1 MAVYATCNKNTCPY
15 PGFAKNLFKQQIVT
29 INHMN
34 QSCFPFSC
42 RLLIATVCITAST
55 LISKNVSAKDYQV
68 AQFGIYSD
76 GIALNTRSIQFA
88 IDYISKEGG
97 GRLIFHVGRYL
108 TGSIYLKNN
117 VTLQLE
123 EGAVLLGSLNP
134 YDYDRVTFTALVFG
148 INQQNIGITGKGM
161 IDGQGKLVARGFT
174 EIILKGF
181 LKDAFRNGRPEA
193 EARPMNIYMRGCQ
206 KVVIR
211 DIILKNSASWNQTYD
226 QCKNLIIDHIYV
238 DNKNFWNE
246 DGVDIV
252 DCDSVAVT
260 NSYID
265 AADDGICLKSHDPKS
280 FCNNIYLYNN
290 VLRTSANG
298 FKFGTAS
305 LGGFKNI
312 RIIKNKVYDTYRS
325 AIALEAVDGGF
336 IEDIVVDSLEVYNTG
351 NFIFLRVGERRAEK
365 TSRMN
370 NVTITNVYAEI
381 PLTKP
386 DAGYEYE
393 GPIEDLP
400 RNVSPAIIITGLPDK
415 KITNVTLRNVQ
426 VKHPGGG
433 DPFFAKVSL
442 DKLDSIPELPAQY
455 PDYSMFK
462 ELPAWGVF
470 IRHAEGIKFS
480 NISFAAE
487 KKDYRL
493 PIVLDDVHK
502 SVFTSIK
509 ASQPGLKK
517 TFYMQKST
525 DVATDK

>member
-1 MAVYATCNKNTCPY
+1 MKNIRINYILPAITLFTFALCFATE
-15 PGFAKNLFKQQIVT
+15 
-29 INHMN
+29 
-34 QSCFPFSC
+34 
-42 RLLIATVCITAST
+42 TAC
-55 LISKNVSAKDYQV
+55 AKDYQV

-123 EGAVLLGSLNP
+123 EGSVLVGSLNP
-134 YDYDRVTFTALVFG
+134 YDYDRVTFTALIFA

-161 IDGQGKLVARGFT
+161 IDGQGKLVARKFT
-174 EIILKGF
+174 EIILDGF
-181 LKDAFRNGRPEA
+181 LKDAFRQGRPEA

-226 QCKNLIIDHIYV
+226 QCKNLVIDHIYV
-238 DNKNFWNE
+238 DNKAFWNE

-280 FCNNIYLYNN
+280 FCNNIYIYNN

-336 IEDIVVDSLEVYNTG
+336 VEDIIIDSLEVYNTG
-351 NFIFLRVGERRAEK
+351 NIIFLRVGERWGEK

-370 NVTITNVYAEI
+370 NVAISNVSGEI

-386 DAGYEYE
+386 DAGYDYE

-400 RNVSPAIIITGLPDK
+400 RNVSPAIIIAGLPNK
-415 KITNVTLRNVQ
+415 KITNVTVRNVQ
-426 VKHPGGG
+426 IKHPGGG

-442 DKLDSIPELPAQY
+442 DKLDSIPEIPAQY

-462 ELPAWGVF
+462 ELPAWGIY

-480 NISFAAE
+480 NVTLAAE

-493 PIVLDDVHK
+493 PVILDDVHK
-502 SVFTSIK
+502 SAFNNIK
-509 ASQPGLKK
+509 VTQPALKK
-517 TFYMQKST
+517 IYYMQKSS
-525 DVATDK
+525 DV